1 MGVCFKGY
9 ADVAELLIESGT
21 DLDLQ
26 DGSGCMAVIFAAMF
40 GRNGLVRWLLVHD
53 AGGIIVD
60 SRGLSVFDLAAQQ
73 DNEEAISLLEVA

>member
-26 DGSGCMAVIFAAMF
+26 DGNGCMAVIFAAMF
-40 GRNGLVRWLLVHD
+40 DVTDWCVGYLYMAQ
-53 AGGIIVD
+53 AG
-60 SRGLSVFDLAAQQ
+60 
-73 DNEEAISLLEVA
+73 